1 MHYEHELLTRIAN
14 HDEAALKLL
23 YDLYYPRLAR
33 FLVRIVGNSHD
44 VVEIIN
50 DVFFVVWN
58 KAAEFRGEASV
69 STWILSIAYRKGAR
83 LLARTRP
90 TIGLDDTDVSDPNGD
105 HALETAVDRDL
116 QRALAR
122 ISPEQRAVVEL
133 TYYFGYSY
141 SEIGAI
147 MGCPE
152 NTVKTRMFHARR
164 TLRALMEATPE

>member
-1 MHYEHELLTRIAN
+1 MHYEHELLARIAN
-14 HDEAALKLL
+14 HDEAALKTL
-23 YDLYYPRLAR
+23 YDSYYPRLAR
-33 FLVRIVGNSHD
+33 FLSRIIGNSSD

-50 DVFFVVWN
+50 DVFLVVWN
-58 KAAEFRGEASV
+58 GAAGFRGDASV

-83 LLARTRP
+83 RLARAKP
-90 TIGLDDTDVSDPNGD
+90 TVTIDVADIRDPNGD
-105 HALETAVDRDL
+105 HAGGTAVDRDL

-122 ISPEQRAVVEL
+122 IPPQQRAVVEL

-141 SEIGAI
+141 AEIAEI
-147 MGCPE
+147 VGCPE